1 VKKTTQI
8 YSIIGISLV
17 LFLLGTI
24 GWMAI
29 NGRSLSRMFKE
40 NVEIDVILNDQ
51 TQETKAKELESILQ
65 KQSFVKNAT
74 IITKEEALQKYI
86 EDKKEDPT
94 QFLGY
99 NPLYISIRTTL
110 HSEYVNP
117 DSIVKVKAF
126 ISQSNIVREV
136 YYQDTIV
143 NSLDKTLNRIGLIL
157 GALAILL
164 FFAVIIIIDNTVRLS
179 MFSNRMLIKTM
190 QMVGAT
196 RGFIAKPFT
205 GQAFITGLISGVL
218 AILGLFGIRYF
229 VHSIFPETS
238 ILENSLLFYILL
250 TLILIIGILIAVFST
265 YRSVI
270 KYLKLKLDD
279 LY

>member
-1 VKKTTQI
+1 MKKTTQI